1 MKFYKFKIN
10 HKDKRGIISDII
22 QKNVNSITY
31 ITIKKGKI
39 RGNHFHKRTTQW
51 NYILSGKVNLYYK
64 NNKSSKTIKKIL
76 LKKKDLAVCE
86 QFEPH
91 ALKAISDCEIM
102 VFTKGPRRG
111 KEYENDTFRL
121 SEPLVN

>member
-76 LKKKDLAVCE
+76 LKKKNLA
-86 QFEPH
+86 
-91 ALKAISDCEIM
+91 D
-102 VFTKGPRRG
+102 
-111 KEYENDTFRL
+111 
-121 SEPLVN
+121 